1 MRKLRPEHQVVFS
14 GTKQEAA
21 LGQSG
26 VCAEDGEELR
36 GDSQSR
42 APRRCSFL
50 IAAPL
55 CPPQGTLSAGNNS
68 TEVEGKPARPAM
80 QAEPLSSFQTSEQA
94 IEPQQRRNWS
104 EGWSQASS
112 KLGRVRK
119 RKPRVHLERCGH
131 GLGSPSTQKQDRIAR
146 VHLAGSEPLPSMLSG
161 CRWSLS
167 GRGWC

>member
-1 MRKLRPEHQVVFS
+1 MVFS
-14 GTKQEAA
+14 GRKQEAA

-26 VCAEDGEELR
+26 VCEQGGEELK

-42 APRRCSFL
+42 APRRCPFL

-80 QAEPLSSFQTSEQA
+80 QAEPLSSFLTS
-94 IEPQQRRNWS
+94 EPQQRRNWS

-112 KLGRVRK
+112 KLEGGSCKLKPESPPLVTQQPREVWSWVRVTKHTEAGQDSQGASSWLRA
-119 RKPRVHLERCGH
+119 PAQHAVRV
-131 GLGSPSTQKQDRIAR
+131 
-146 VHLAGSEPLPSMLSG
+146 SMES
-161 CRWSLS
+161 
-167 GRGWC
+167 